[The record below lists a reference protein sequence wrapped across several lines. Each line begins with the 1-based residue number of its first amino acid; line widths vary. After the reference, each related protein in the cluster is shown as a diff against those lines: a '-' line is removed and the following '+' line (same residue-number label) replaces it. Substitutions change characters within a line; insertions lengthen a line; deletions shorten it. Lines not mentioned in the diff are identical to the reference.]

1 MKIEKRIEL
10 FVENCIKYLS
20 GLYDLKRIVPGKNF
34 EKYNAQF
41 KRSLIIFFLE
51 GRYGSNRIVHD
62 WNFLKVFEVV
72 KGYKPE

>member
-10 FVENCIKYLS
+10 FVENCVKYLS

-41 KRSLIIFFLE
+41 KRSLITFFWKDDMGQIVLSMIGIF
-51 GRYGSNRIVHD
+51 
-62 WNFLKVFEVV
+62 
-72 KGYKPE
+72 